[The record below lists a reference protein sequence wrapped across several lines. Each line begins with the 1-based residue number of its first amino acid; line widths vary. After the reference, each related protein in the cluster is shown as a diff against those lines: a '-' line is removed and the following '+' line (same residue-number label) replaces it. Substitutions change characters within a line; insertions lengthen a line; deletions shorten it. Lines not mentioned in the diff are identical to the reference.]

1 MDHPSPH
8 ATLCY
13 LMPEELELGIDDRPI
28 KPAAL
33 VEKAEAQIAKQLK
46 RIDFYLTEYSLEL
59 LASKMRT
66 GEFVVPHYQR
76 NFTWEPERK
85 TRFIESVL
93 MGLPIPFL
101 FFWEQPDGKLEI
113 VDGSQRLR
121 TIEEFILGDLELG
134 DMDQLSLVAGFR
146 FNDLPES
153 RRRKVKNRSIRGI
166 VLNENADDQARFDL
180 FDRINTGSKNA
191 KTAEVRRG
199 ALAGPFMKLIVELAE
214 NELFQRLAPV
224 PRKAEQERERE
235 ELVTRFFAYGDGLE
249 GYKDEVSVFLY
260 AYVKK
265 MNTIIQLRPELADEY
280 RRRFVATMEFVSRV
294 FPYGFRRGPLGT
306 ATPRARFE
314 AIAIGSFL
322 ALQERPDLERQQV
335 GVERWLRS
343 DDFREVTGSDGAN
356 AIARL
361 SGRINFVRNR
371 LLGVCEDG

>member
-1 MDHPSPH
+1 MSE
-8 ATLCY
+8 A
-13 LMPEELELGIDDRPI
+13 LELGLEEPG
-28 KPAAL
+28 KPPAL
-33 VEKAEAQIAKQLK
+33 VEEAEAQIVQQLK
-46 RIDFYLTEYSLEL
+46 KIDFYLTEYSLEL
-59 LASKMRT
+59 LATKMRD

-76 NFTWEPERK
+76 NFTWEPDRK

-101 FFWEQPDGKLEI
+101 FFWERPDGKLEI

-121 TIEEFILGDLELG
+121 TIEEFILGDLRLG
-134 DMDQLSLVAGFR
+134 DMDQLSLVAGFC

-166 VLNENADDQARFDL
+166 VLNENADDQSRFDL

-199 ALAGPFMKLIVELAE
+199 ALAGPFMSMIVQLAE
-214 NELFQRLAPV
+214 DGLFARLAPV

-265 MNTIIQLRPELADEY
+265 MNGVVDQQRELVEEY
-280 RRRFVATMEFVSRV
+280 KARFISTMEFVARV
-294 FPYGFRRGPLGT
+294 FPHGFRRGALGT

-314 AIAIGSFL
+314 AIAIGSYL
-322 ALQERPDLERQQV
+322 ALQLRPELRDAEIS
-335 GVERWLRS
+335 VEGWLGGEE
-343 DDFREVTGSDGAN
+343 FRRVTGSDGAN
-356 AIARL
+356 AIGRL
-361 SGRINFVRNR
+361 TGRVNFVRDR
-371 LLGVCEDG
+371 LLEA